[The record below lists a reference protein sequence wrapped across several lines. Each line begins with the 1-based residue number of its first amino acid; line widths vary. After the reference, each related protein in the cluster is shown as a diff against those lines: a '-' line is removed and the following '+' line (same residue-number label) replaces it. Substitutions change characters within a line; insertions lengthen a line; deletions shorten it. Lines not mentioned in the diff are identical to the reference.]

1 MFPFF
6 TAILIHE
13 LGHILAAIL
22 CHVPFRG
29 IRFFGMGIEI
39 AFDFSSCS
47 YVVEVF
53 VHLAGSMFGLICG
66 ILWYRIFQNTLF
78 LGISFF
84 LSVIN
89 LLPIRGFDG
98 GGVVGVLF
106 PLIFPLDVA
115 EKLTHTVSI
124 LTVCFLFL
132 CVVWIEVRVGA
143 NLELLFFLIS
153 VMIGA
158 AIK

>member
-1 MFPFF
+1 
-6 TAILIHE
+6 
-13 LGHILAAIL
+13 
-22 CHVPFRG
+22 
-29 IRFFGMGIEI
+29 
-39 AFDFSSCS
+39 
-47 YVVEVF
+47 
-53 VHLAGSMFGLICG
+53 
-66 ILWYRIFQNTLF
+66 
-78 LGISFF
+78 
-84 LSVIN
+84 VIN

-98 GGVVGVLF
+98 GGVVSILF
-106 PLIFPLDVA
+106 RLIFPLDVA
-115 EKLTHTVSI
+115 EKFTHAVSI